1 MDKTLSSFVFHWT
14 YQRNVQKSQL
24 YHKINWSYSKVPS
37 FRWIENVSVW
47 TPLWFPD
54 STITIVSYTT
64 SQNTREIS
72 YKEFRIPQL
81 KW

>member
-1 MDKTLSSFVFHWT
+1 MDKTLSFTEHINEICKKAS
-14 YQRNVQKSQL
+14 Y
-24 YHKINWSYSKVPS
+24 KINWSYSKVPS

-54 STITIVSYTT
+54 STIAIVSYTT
-64 SQNTREIS
+64 SQNTRELS